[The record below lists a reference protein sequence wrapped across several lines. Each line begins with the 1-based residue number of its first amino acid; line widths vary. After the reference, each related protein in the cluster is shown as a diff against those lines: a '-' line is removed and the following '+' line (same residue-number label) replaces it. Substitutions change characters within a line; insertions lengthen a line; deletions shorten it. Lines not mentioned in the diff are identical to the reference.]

1 MKKLLAPSQCLLFP
15 DYDDH
20 QSLANDIG
28 EFFCRKIHNIRTT
41 LDSSVI
47 TQEEKA
53 TVPEDPVVGDE
64 KKLQDFRQLSYDEVR
79 SLVQKSTKKTCNLDP
94 MPTSVVVACLEE
106 LFTCNNTHSEFF
118 SCIRTF
124 SIKMEGCSC

>member
-1 MKKLLAPSQCLLFP
+1 MIGARLSDQRNSDHAGRFKFTNQRLASRGSSPRFKVHYIL
-15 DYDDH
+15 
-20 QSLANDIG
+20 IG
-28 EFFCRKIHNIRTT
+28 EFETA
-41 LDSSVI
+41 
-47 TQEEKA
+47 E
-53 TVPEDPVVGDE
+53 PVVGDE